1 MTIDELRCLAS
12 QKGVSPYYDENS
24 GLQRQQRTEGR
35 CRVQR
40 SVKRAKPHDGAESL
54 GQGPLLAFPSLALQ
68 CACCLCIRVSAH
80 GTAEALGCCCVVSAV
95 ERATFDVVLGKP
107 TLSTTLDDQSAA
119 ASHRASPAHRLL
131 VNAAI
136 GRDCEINRVLIFWMK
151 IRRDTAQPATLF
163 C

>member
-1 MTIDELRCLAS
+1 MVFWEMTIDELRCLAS

-95 ERATFDVVLGKP
+95 ERATFDVVLGHMAGP
-107 TLSTTLDDQSAA
+107 MPLAGALLCARQSTCDV
-119 ASHRASPAHRLL
+119 LL
-131 VNAAI
+131 
-136 GRDCEINRVLIFWMK
+136 
-151 IRRDTAQPATLF
+151 
-163 C
+163 